1 MTVNFFTATLN
12 RRKRVCIV
20 SKDHE
25 KARKFIVESLGR
37 GCSLYPL
44 IDGYTGEQGMEVQAL
59 LTQDEFAN
67 LMEFIRRENIRAFV
81 TASNVSEV
89 YGLWLK
95 PKKFHF

>member
-1 MTVNFFTATLN
+1 MNFFTATLN

-25 KARKFIVESLGR
+25 KTRKFIVESLGR

-44 IDGYTGEQGMEVQAL
+44 IGGYTGEQGMEVQAL

>member
-1 MTVNFFTATLN
+1 
-12 RRKRVCIV
+12 
-20 SKDHE
+20 
-25 KARKFIVESLGR
+25 
-37 GCSLYPL
+37 
-44 IDGYTGEQGMEVQAL
+44 MEVQAL

>member
-1 MTVNFFTATLN
+1 MTTKKINIFVLVLLVFVVVFAF
-12 RRKRVCIV
+12 V
-20 SKDHE
+20 
-25 KARKFIVESLGR
+25 
-37 GCSLYPL
+37 YPPL
-44 IDGYTGEQGMEVQAL
+44 SGY
-59 LTQDEFAN
+59 DEFAN